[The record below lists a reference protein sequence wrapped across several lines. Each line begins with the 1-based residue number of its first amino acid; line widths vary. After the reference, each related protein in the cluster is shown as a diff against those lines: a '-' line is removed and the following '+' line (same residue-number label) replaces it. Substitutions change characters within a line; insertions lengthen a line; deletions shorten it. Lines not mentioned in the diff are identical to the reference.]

1 MFRAVSFGDRQ
12 VHLPSMLMEYLS
24 YYQVF
29 LYSIKNGALLGKAP
43 VRSVFHRQIYFSCVE
58 AMPKMAAL
66 AAIIGYVVITQLT
79 SILGMNAPLVGK
91 ILVWSALREL
101 GPVLSAVLI
110 ISRSGVAVTSE
121 LASMKLEGE
130 LGALKLMG
138 VNPMDYL
145 VVPRVLG
152 ITVALFLLTIYL
164 QAATIIGG
172 LLLCAA
178 LIDISFY
185 QSLGA
190 IFGAVTFADMALS
203 IVKSLVFGAIIAS
216 VICYHGLSVGG
227 SITQIPQATIK
238 SVMRCFILVF
248 IANGL
253 ITFLVFL

>member
-1 MFRAVSFGDRQ
+1 MFRAVGFGGRQ
-12 VHLPSMLMEYLS
+12 INLPLMLMEYLS
-24 YYQVF
+24 YCQI
-29 LYSIKNGALLGKAP
+29 LAYSIKNAAILRKSP
-43 VRSVFHRQIYFSCVE
+43 VRSVFHRQVYFSCVE

-66 AAIIGYVVITQLT
+66 AAIIGYVLITQLT
-79 SILGMNAPLVGK
+79 AILGMNAPLVGR

-138 VNPMDYL
+138 VNPVDYL
-145 VVPRVLG
+145 VVPRVMG
-152 ITVALFLLTIYL
+152 IMAALFLLTIYL

-190 IFGAVTFADMALS
+190 IFGAVAFSDMALS
-203 IVKSLVFGAIIAS
+203 MGKSLVFGAIIAS

-248 IANGL
+248 IANGF
-253 ITFLVFL
+253 ITFMVFL